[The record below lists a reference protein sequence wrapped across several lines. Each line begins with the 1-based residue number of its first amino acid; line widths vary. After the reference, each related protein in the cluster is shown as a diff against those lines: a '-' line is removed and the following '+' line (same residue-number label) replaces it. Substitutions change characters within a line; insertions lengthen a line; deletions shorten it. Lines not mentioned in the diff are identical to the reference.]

1 MARRVELSIDPV
13 MVDENNPSALN
24 ARCRDAINS
33 GVRASGQTASILV
46 MERAFVMV
54 CVRVVSYCAGD
65 TNCPAVLRFS
75 GWTKRVL
82 TCVEISA
89 GVIFSK

>member
-1 MARRVELSIDPV
+1 
-13 MVDENNPSALN
+13 
-24 ARCRDAINS
+24 
-33 GVRASGQTASILV
+33 
-46 MERAFVMV
+46 MV

-65 TNCPAVLRFS
+65 TNCPAVSRFS

>member
-1 MARRVELSIDPV
+1 MARRVGVSIAPV
-13 MVDENNPSALN
+13 IEDENNPRALN

-33 GVRASGQTASILV
+33 GVRFPGQTASILV
-46 MERAFVMV
+46 TVRGLVMV

-65 TNCPAVLRFS
+65 TNCRAVSRFS
-75 GWTKRVL
+75 GWTKRVS
-82 TCVEISA
+82 TCVENSA

>member
-1 MARRVELSIDPV
+1 MARRVEVSIDPV
-13 MVDENNPSALN
+13 MVDENNSRALN

-33 GVRASGQTASILV
+33 GVRSSGQTASILV

-65 TNCPAVLRFS
+65 TNCPAVLSFS
-75 GWTKRVL
+75 GWVSRKN
-82 TCVEISA
+82 
-89 GVIFSK
+89 

>member
-1 MARRVELSIDPV
+1 
-13 MVDENNPSALN
+13 
-24 ARCRDAINS
+24 
-33 GVRASGQTASILV
+33 
-46 MERAFVMV
+46 MERAFEMV
-54 CVRVVSYCAGD
+54 SVPFVSYSAGD